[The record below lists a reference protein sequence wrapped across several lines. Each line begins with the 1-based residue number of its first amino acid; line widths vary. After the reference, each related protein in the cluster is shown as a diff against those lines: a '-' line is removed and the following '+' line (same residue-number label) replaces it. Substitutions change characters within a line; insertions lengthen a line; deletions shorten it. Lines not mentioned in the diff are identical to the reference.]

1 MKRVEREEVMSAS
14 KQGPVRGACSIME
27 SRTTTSCGKGG
38 GWEKGERE
46 KGEGHC
52 MYAK

>member
-1 MKRVEREEVMSAS
+1 MSAS
-14 KQGPVRGACSIME
+14 KQGPVRGACSVME

-38 GWEKGERE
+38 REKGERE